1 MFMRIKHMYVL
12 ISHTHTLSSCEVQFS
27 HKTLLSVFVIKA
39 EVILEIIWENPPN
52 WKNDEPET

>member
-1 MFMRIKHMYVL
+1 MYVL